1 MTIRKKLTLWY
12 AGLLIL
18 IIGLFSLTVYGM
30 MRFSMLNV
38 VDESIESA
46 ATSVIRNIGV
56 VPVGEFGSLET
67 RIYFRSQDIFRVP
80 GMSIQVWQ
88 TYDELKEIPP
98 ILVHSSPD
106 LAGFMQPLDPATLR
120 VSQQKFSDVYINN
133 IPGRVTTRPFYSGGQ
148 QVGVIQVA
156 APVQTIQQATRA
168 LFVVMLGASAIA
180 VLVSSVMSMWLS
192 KRVLRPIDAIT
203 RAADRIASADD
214 LSTRLPWH
222 GPMDELGRLT
232 SVFNRM
238 MERLQN
244 LFSVQQR
251 FVADVSHELRTP
263 LTAIRGNLDL
273 IQRYGVDAASIEA
286 IQLEAERMSRM
297 VNDLLL
303 LARADNGEL
312 KLDLFP
318 IDLDTVILHVYEQ
331 TRFLIKDRNLSVKLG
346 HIQPVRINGNAD
358 RLVQLLLNLLS
369 NAVKFTPDG
378 GRITLSVYPN
388 KEQAIIE
395 VSDTGRGI
403 HPQDLPHIFDRFYQ
417 ADHSR
422 VHHTNEDGA
431 GLGLSIAKWIVEAHN
446 GSIEVQSALQK
457 GTTFIVR
464 LPAIVPEH
472 HQRHA
477 PNPTPTRL
485 SRIFTVRAETE
496 RLEIE

>member
-18 IIGLFSLTVYGM
+18 LIGLFSLAVYGM
-30 MRFSMLNV
+30 MRLSMLNV
-38 VDESIESA
+38 VDEGLEST

-56 VPVGEFGSLET
+56 MPVGEFGALET
-67 RIYFRSQDIFRVP
+67 RVYFRSQDIFRVP

-88 TYDELKEIPP
+88 TYDGSKEIAPV
-98 ILVHSSPD
+98 LVHTSPD
-106 LAGFMQPLDPATLR
+106 LAGFMQPLDPHTLR
-120 VSQQKFSDVYINN
+120 LSQQKFSDVYINN

-148 QVGVIQVA
+148 QVGIVQVA

-168 LFVVMLGASAIA
+168 LLVVMLGTSAIA
-180 VLVSSVMSMWLS
+180 VLISGVMGMWLS
-192 KRVLRPIDAIT
+192 NRVLRPIENIT

-214 LSTRLPWH
+214 LSTRLPWQ

-232 SVFNRM
+232 NVFNRM
-238 MERLQN
+238 MERLQH

-263 LTAIRGNLDL
+263 LTAIRGNLDV
-273 IQRYGVDAASIEA
+273 IQRYGMDPAALEA

-312 KLDLFP
+312 KLDFFP
-318 IDLDTVILHVYEQ
+318 IDLDTVVLHVYEQ
-331 TRFLIKDRNLSVKLG
+331 SRFLIKDRRLDLQLG
-346 HIQPVRINGNAD
+346 DVEPVRVHGNTD
-358 RLVQLLLNLLS
+358 RLVQLLLNLVS

-378 GRITLSVYPN
+378 GRITLSVYPQG
-388 KEQAIIE
+388 EHAILE

-403 HPQDLPHIFDRFYQ
+403 HPDDLPRIFDRFYQ

-422 VHHTNEDGA
+422 AHHSNSDGA
-431 GLGLSIAKWIVEAHN
+431 GLGLSIAKWIAEAHN
-446 GSIEVQSALQK
+446 GTIEVRSALQK
-457 GTTFIVR
+457 GTTFTVR
-464 LPAIVPEH
+464 LPTIVE
-472 HQRHA
+472 QRRRA
-477 PNPTPTRL
+477 PAHTPTRL
-485 SRIFTVRAETE
+485 ARIFIGRAEAE
-496 RLEIE
+496 PVEAE